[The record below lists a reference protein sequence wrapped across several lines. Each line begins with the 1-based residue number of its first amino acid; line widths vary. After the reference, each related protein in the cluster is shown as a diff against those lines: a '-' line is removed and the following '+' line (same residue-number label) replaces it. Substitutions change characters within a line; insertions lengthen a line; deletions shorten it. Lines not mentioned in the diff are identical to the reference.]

1 MSTSHM
7 DATNPSIMTSS
18 SAFIVFSRC
27 RSTKLCGC
35 LLFGMLVASW
45 NTTHSRS
52 TSTSSIQKTSS
63 LHVPCHFER
72 GQGTFTNDDWQWIP
86 QSCAD
91 RYHDF
96 VTTVIHKNE
105 KDQPRILPHDE
116 NTPASPSLPPRTQP
130 LSIIHIGDSLTYYQ
144 TIRLCESGGFHFLP
158 QLYELP
164 NATMAVNET
173 HMQGIPTQPKSNIPI
188 NTAEKRFHNIN
199 ICTNQ
204 QRQSSS
210 SASSSI
216 LLHQQD
222 EDRPDENSRGAQQ
235 EPPLPSIV
243 QHHNQHP
250 DPPFFGLA
258 SFRIY
263 GMTKPCMPD
272 LAVRADSRLHATE
285 TERVRALFR
294 AEIVDR
300 LFTTDEQTV
309 VILHSTLWD
318 ASVGCNDR
326 REIDPEYAQ
335 SFLQGMNDMEAVVRE
350 LLPRAT
356 IYWRS
361 GVPVTESVHQTSWET
376 NRGRNRYAQQT
387 LHSLIEEHAGSDHF
401 LNWWQQVQGII
412 DEDDGEATYNN
423 LFAEDGM
430 HPHQSLT
437 DAFFNLIM
445 NTIVDQHPHL
455 WSLPSLETADK
466 V

>member
-1 MSTSHM
+1 M
-7 DATNPSIMTSS
+7 
-18 SAFIVFSRC
+18 
-27 RSTKLCGC
+27 
-35 LLFGMLVASW
+35 
-45 NTTHSRS
+45 
-52 TSTSSIQKTSS
+52 
-63 LHVPCHFER
+63 HVSCHFER
-72 GQGTFTNDDWQWIP
+72 GQGNFTNDDWQWIP

-91 RYHDF
+91 HYHDF
-96 VTTVIHKNE
+96 VTALIHKNE
-105 KDQPRILPHDE
+105 KDQPTRILPHDE
-116 NTPASPSLPPRTQP
+116 NAHASPSLPPRTQP

-158 QLYELP
+158 QLYDLP
-164 NATMAVNET
+164 NATMAVNHSHT
-173 HMQGIPTQPKSNIPI
+173 QGIPTPSKPSIPI
-188 NTAEKRFHNIN
+188 NTAVKRFHNIN

-204 QRQSSS
+204 QQQS
-210 SASSSI
+210 AI
-216 LLHQQD
+216 HDDQKK
-222 EDRPDENSRGAQQ
+222 ENEYSRSP
-235 EPPLPSIV
+235 EE
-243 QHHNQHP
+243 HHNQP
-250 DPPFFGLA
+250 TNDPPFLGLA

-272 LAVRADSRLHATE
+272 LAFRADSRLHATE
-285 TERVRALFR
+285 AERVRALFR
-294 AEIVDR
+294 AETVDR

-412 DEDDGEATYNN
+412 DEDDGEATYTN

>member
-1 MSTSHM
+1 MREDTTIQLHVHFTHGCYESFQY
-7 DATNPSIMTSS
+7 IMTSS

-63 LHVPCHFER
+63 LHVSCHFER
-72 GQGTFTNDDWQWIP
+72 GQGNFTNDDWQWIP

-91 RYHDF
+91 HYHDF
-96 VTTVIHKNE
+96 VTALIHKDE
-105 KDQPRILPHDE
+105 KDQPTRILPHDE
-116 NTPASPSLPPRTQP
+116 NAHASPSLPPRTQP

-158 QLYELP
+158 QLYDLP
-164 NATMAVNET
+164 NATMAVNDT

-204 QRQSSS
+204 QQQS
-210 SASSSI
+210 AI
-216 LLHQQD
+216 HDDQKK
-222 EDRPDENSRGAQQ
+222 ENEYSRS
-235 EPPLPSIV
+235 EE
-243 QHHNQHP
+243 HHNQP
-250 DPPFFGLA
+250 TADPPFLGLA

-272 LAVRADSRLHATE
+272 LAFRADSRLHATE
-285 TERVRALFR
+285 AERVRALFR

-300 LFTTDEQTV
+300 LPTTDEQTV

-387 LHSLIEEHAGSDHF
+387 LHSLIEQHAGSDHY

-412 DEDDGEATYNN
+412 DEDDGEATYTN